1 MLKRKNTWIV
11 LIVLFFITIS
21 SGAYAQKPGK
31 QKSVEKQRKEFLQLQ
46 ASRDAEMAKKME
58 ADRIKHVKKQ
68 TKETQKR
75 MKQNKKRMRRLKKGK
90 HEKTFFQRL
99 FTRKSS

>member
-11 LIVLFFITIS
+11 LIVLLLITLGT
-21 SGAYAQKPGK
+21 GAQAQKPGK

-46 ASRDAEMAKKME
+46 DSREAELAKKME
-58 ADRIKHVKKQ
+58 ADRVKHVKKQ

-75 MKQNKKRMRRLKKGK
+75 MKMNKKKMRRLRKGK

-99 FTRKSS
+99 FTRNPN

>member
-11 LIVLFFITIS
+11 LIGLFLLTMAT
-21 SGAYAQKPGK
+21 GASAQKPGK

-46 ASRDAEMAKKME
+46 DSREAELAKKME

-75 MKQNKKRMRRLKKGK
+75 MKKNKKKMRRLKKGK
-90 HEKTFFQRL
+90 HEKTLFQRL
-99 FTRKSS
+99 FTRKPK

>member
-11 LIVLFFITIS
+11 LIVLFLMTIA
-21 SGAYAQKPGK
+21 SGVQAQKPGK
-31 QKSVEKQRKEFLQLQ
+31 QKSTEKQRKEFLQLQ
-46 ASRDAEMAKKME
+46 DSREAELAKQME

-75 MKQNKKRMRRLKKGK
+75 MKKNKKKVRRLKKGK
-90 HEKTFFQRL
+90 HEKTFLQRL
-99 FTRKSS
+99 FTRKSH

>member
-11 LIVLFFITIS
+11 LIVLFLITM
-21 SGAYAQKPGK
+21 GTGVHAQKPGK

-46 ASRDAEMAKKME
+46 DSRDAELAKKME

-75 MKQNKKRMRRLKKGK
+75 MKKNKKKMHRLKKGK
-90 HEKTFFQRL
+90 HEKTFLQRL
-99 FTRKSS
+99 FTRKSQ